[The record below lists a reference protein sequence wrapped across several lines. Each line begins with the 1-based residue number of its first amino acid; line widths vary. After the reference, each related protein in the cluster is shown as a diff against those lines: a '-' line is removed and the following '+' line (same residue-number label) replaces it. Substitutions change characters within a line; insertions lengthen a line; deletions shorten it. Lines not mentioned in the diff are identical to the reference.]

1 MRSQLI
7 FGAMTHVKNRYE
19 LCQLAS
25 KAARKLHKPTTR
37 LQDTMNDVLI
47 RFHES
52 NPTTEITNP
61 AVQPVRRQERR
72 AA

>member
-7 FGAMTHVKNRYE
+7 FGALTHVKNRYE

-25 KAARKLHKPTTR
+25 KASRKLHKPTTR
-37 LQDTMNDVLI
+37 LQDTMNDVLV
-47 RFHES
+47 RFRQSSPQGEQR
-52 NPTTEITNP
+52 P
-61 AVQPVRRQERR
+61 AVEPVRRQERR

>member
-7 FGAMTHVKNRYE
+7 FGALTHVRNRYE

-47 RFHES
+47 RFRHD
-52 NPTTEITNP
+52 NPLGE
-61 AVQPVRRQERR
+61 ASPVVEKVRSQERR

>member
-7 FGAMTHVKNRYE
+7 FGALTHVRNRYE

-37 LQDTMNDVLI
+37 LQDTMNDVLV
-47 RFHES
+47 RFKQS
-52 NPTTEITNP
+52 NPLGEKNATVE
-61 AVQPVRRQERR
+61 PVRSQERR

>member
-7 FGAMTHVKNRYE
+7 FGALTYVRNRYE

-47 RFHES
+47 RFQHS
-52 NPTTEITNP
+52 NPLGEQ
-61 AVQPVRRQERR
+61 AVSVEQVHKQDRR

>member
-7 FGAMTHVKNRYE
+7 FGALTHVKNRYE

-25 KAARKLHKPTTR
+25 KAARKLHKPNTR
-37 LQDTMNDVLI
+37 LQDTMNDVLV
-47 RFHES
+47 RFRQS
-52 NPTTEITNP
+52 NPLGDQESTLDQVSP
-61 AVQPVRRQERR
+61 QERR

>member
-7 FGAMTHVKNRYE
+7 FGALTHVKNRYE

-25 KAARKLHKPTTR
+25 KASRKLHKPTTR
-37 LQDTMNDVLI
+37 LQDTMNEVLV
-47 RFHES
+47 RFRQASPQGEEHPVVEH
-52 NPTTEITNP
+52 
-61 AVQPVRRQERR
+61 VRRQERR